1 MEIKTK
7 FNLRQKV
14 YFIWGNKVQSLQID
28 SISVK
33 AIALGG
39 GEKEIEISYQLNGLT
54 TDRFDESDLFAT
66 KEELLK
72 SL

>member
-14 YFIWGNKVQSLQID
+14 YFMWGNKVQSLQID

-39 GEKEIEISYQLNGLT
+39 EEKEIEISYKLNGLSNS
-54 TDRFDESDLFAT
+54 FDESDLFAT
-66 KEELLK
+66 NEELLK

>member
-14 YFIWGNKVQSLQID
+14 YFMWGNKVQSLQID
-28 SISVK
+28 SISAK
-33 AIALGG
+33 AIAIGG
-39 GEKEIEISYQLNGLT
+39 GENDIEISYKLCGLT
-54 TDRFDESDLFAT
+54 DSFDEKNLFAT

>member
-1 MEIKTK
+1 MKLETK

-14 YFIWGNKVQSLQID
+14 YFMWGNKVQSLQID

-39 GEKEIEISYQLNGLT
+39 GEEEIEISYKLNGLT
-54 TDRFDESDLFAT
+54 NSFDESDLFAT

>member
-1 MEIKTK
+1 MELKTK
-7 FNLRQKV
+7 FNLWQKV
-14 YFIWGNKVQSLQID
+14 YLLQNNKVQILQID

-39 GEKEIEISYQLNGLT
+39 GEDEIEISYKLCGLT
-54 TDRFDESDLFAT
+54 DSFDEKTLFAT

>member
-7 FNLRQKV
+7 YDLWQEVFFLHN
-14 YFIWGNKVQSLQID
+14 NKVHSFQID
-28 SISVK
+28 SISVRV
-33 AIALGG
+33 IALGG
-39 GEKEIEISYQLNGLT
+39 GEEEIEISYKLNGLT
-54 TDRFDESDLFAT
+54 NSFDESDLFAT

>member
-1 MEIKTK
+1 MKLETK

-14 YFIWGNKVQSLQID
+14 YFMWGNKVQSLQID

-39 GEKEIEISYQLNGLT
+39 EEKEIEISYKLCGLT
-54 TDRFDESDLFAT
+54 DSFDEKYLFAT

>member
-14 YFIWGNKVQSLQID
+14 YFMWGNKVQSLQID

-39 GEKEIEISYQLNGLT
+39 GEEEIEISYKLCGLT
-54 TDRFDESDLFAT
+54 DSFDEKNLFAT

>member
-1 MEIKTK
+1 MKLETK

-14 YFIWGNKVQSLQID
+14 YFMWGNKVQSLQID

-39 GEKEIEISYQLNGLT
+39 EEKEIEISYKLNGLSNS
-54 TDRFDESDLFAT
+54 FDESDLFAT
-66 KEELLK
+66 KEELLN

>member
-14 YFIWGNKVQSLQID
+14 YFMWSNKVHSLQID

-33 AIALGG
+33 VIALGG
-39 GEKEIEISYQLNGLT
+39 EEKEIEISYKLCGLT
-54 TDRFDESDLFAT
+54 DSFDEKEIFAT

-72 SL
+72 YL

>member
-7 FNLRQKV
+7 YDLWQKV
-14 YFIWGNKVQSLQID
+14 YLLQNNKVQSLQID

-39 GEKEIEISYQLNGLT
+39 GEKEIEISYKLCGLT
-54 TDRFDESDLFAT
+54 DSFDEKNLFAT

>member
-1 MEIKTK
+1 MKLETK

-14 YFIWGNKVQSLQID
+14 YFMWGNKVQSLQID

-39 GEKEIEISYQLNGLT
+39 GEEEIEISYKLCGS
-54 TDRFDESDLFAT
+54 TDSFDEKNLFAT

>member
-1 MEIKTK
+1 MKLETK

-14 YFIWGNKVQSLQID
+14 YFMWGNKVQSLQID

-39 GEKEIEISYQLNGLT
+39 GEEEIEISYKLCGLT
-54 TDRFDESDLFAT
+54 DSFDEESLFAT

>member
-14 YFIWGNKVQSLQID
+14 YFMWGNKVQSLQID

-39 GEKEIEISYQLNGLT
+39 GEEEIEISYKLNGLT
-54 TDRFDESDLFAT
+54 NSFGESDLFAT

>member
-14 YFIWGNKVQSLQID
+14 YFMWDNKVQSLQID

-39 GEKEIEISYQLNGLT
+39 GEEEIEISYKLCGLT
-54 TDRFDESDLFAT
+54 DSFDEKNMFAT

>member
-1 MEIKTK
+1 MKLETK
-7 FNLRQKV
+7 FNLRKKV
-14 YFIWGNKVQSLQID
+14 YFMWGNKVQSLQID

-39 GEKEIEISYQLNGLT
+39 GEEEIEISYKLCGLT
-54 TDRFDESDLFAT
+54 DSFEEKNLFAT
-66 KEELLK
+66 KEELLN

>member
-39 GEKEIEISYQLNGLT
+39 GEKEIEILYKLCGLT
-54 TDRFDESDLFAT
+54 DSFDEKVLFAT
-66 KEELLK
+66 KEELLN

>member
-1 MEIKTK
+1 MELKTK
-7 FNLRQKV
+7 FNLWQKV
-14 YFIWGNKVQSLQID
+14 YFMWGNKVQSLQID

-39 GEKEIEISYQLNGLT
+39 EENEIEISYKLNGLT
-54 TDRFDESDLFAT
+54 NSFDESDLFAI
-66 KEELLK
+66 KEEFLK

>member
-7 FNLRQKV
+7 FNPRQKV

-39 GEKEIEISYQLNGLT
+39 GEEEISISYKLCGLT
-54 TDRFDESDLFAT
+54 DSFEEKNLFAT

>member
-7 FNLRQKV
+7 FDLWQEV
-14 YFIWGNKVQSLQID
+14 YFLYENKVHSFQID
-28 SISVK
+28 SISVRV
-33 AIALGG
+33 IALGG
-39 GEKEIEISYQLNGLT
+39 GEEEIEISYKLCGLT
-54 TDRFDESDLFAT
+54 DSFEEKNLFAT